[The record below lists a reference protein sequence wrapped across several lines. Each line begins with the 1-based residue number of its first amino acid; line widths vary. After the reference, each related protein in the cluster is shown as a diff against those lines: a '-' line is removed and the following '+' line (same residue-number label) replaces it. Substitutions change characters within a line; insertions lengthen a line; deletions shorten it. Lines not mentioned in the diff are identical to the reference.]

1 MSVLSLPAS
10 CPTSVI
16 TFVIALTLLERPKRP
31 SWLAATVAA
40 AEAQKRRRLRSGDS
54 DIGVASQPHRRWDEG
69 SISRCESN
77 LSRSQ
82 KRAYWTMVSVDP
94 CRLTRHCT
102 FPSVPERVVIVSRH
116 RRARPFTAIYMGRY
130 ML

>member
-1 MSVLSLPAS
+1 MSVLSLPVS

-54 DIGVASQPHRRWDEG
+54 DIGVASQPHRRWYEG
-69 SISRCESN
+69 SISRSGSN
-77 LSRSQ
+77 LSLSQ
-82 KRAYWTMVSVDP
+82 KGAYWTMVLVDP
-94 CRLTRHCT
+94 CRLTLPHA
-102 FPSVPERVVIVSRH
+102 PGGDVILSR
-116 RRARPFTAIYMGRY
+116 
-130 ML
+130 

>member
-40 AEAQKRRRLRSGDS
+40 AEAQKRRRLRPGDS
-54 DIGVASQPHRRWDEG
+54 DIGVASQPHRRWYEG
-69 SISRCESN
+69 SISRCGRN

-82 KRAYWTMVSVDP
+82 KGAYWTMVSVDR
-94 CRLTRHCT
+94 CRLTLRHAAVT
-102 FPSVPERVVIVSRH
+102 GERDHSQIH
-116 RRARPFTAIYMGRY
+116 GALYTA
-130 ML
+130 